1 MPPMDECVN
10 TALVN
15 TSAPAEVSG
24 DVDDLIFCMEPDWLT
39 SDR

>member
-1 MPPMDECVN
+1 MRKTDENAVN
-10 TALVN
+10 TE
-15 TSAPAEVSG
+15 PRG

>member
-1 MPPMDECVN
+1 MRWKYEN
-10 TALVN
+10 
-15 TSAPAEVSG
+15 APAAEPRG